1 MRKVAIIGVGQTP
14 VSEHWEKSLKEL
26 AGEAIFSALV
36 DAGRSNVDG
45 LFVGNMLSGSLNRQ
59 ENLGVL
65 IADWIG
71 LKHAEAVKVETAC
84 SSGASALRAGLIA
97 VASGEMDSAV
107 VVGVEKMTDARP
119 GETTAALAT
128 AADADYEAAHGLSF
142 VAINALVMQ
151 RYMHEYSWKHADF
164 APFSIT
170 AHANAVNNPNARLP
184 FAITEED
191 YRTARMIAPPINLL
205 DASPIG
211 DGAAALVLVPADSLK
226 SRGAP
231 SGRPLVTIAGSA
243 SATDTIAI
251 HDRPNPLW
259 LSAAAHSARK
269 AYAQAGLL
277 PTDIDFFE
285 LHDAFSIMSVLS
297 LEASGFVE
305 CGRAPRLGLEGAIQL
320 EGRIPITTMGGLK
333 ARGHPV
339 GASGVYQVVETTLQ
353 LRGQAGK
360 NQLERARTGMAQSIG
375 GSGST
380 IVTHILRAE

>member
-128 AADADYEAAHGLSF
+128 AADADYEAAH
-142 VAINALVMQ
+142 
-151 RYMHEYSWKHADF
+151 
-164 APFSIT
+164 
-170 AHANAVNNPNARLP
+170 AR
-184 FAITEED
+184 
-191 YRTARMIAPPINLL
+191 
-205 DASPIG
+205 
-211 DGAAALVLVPADSLK
+211 V
-226 SRGAP
+226 
-231 SGRPLVTIAGSA
+231 
-243 SATDTIAI
+243 
-251 HDRPNPLW
+251 
-259 LSAAAHSARK
+259 
-269 AYAQAGLL
+269 Q
-277 PTDIDFFE
+277 
-285 LHDAFSIMSVLS
+285 
-297 LEASGFVE
+297 LEA
-305 CGRAPRLGLEGAIQL
+305 R
-320 EGRIPITTMGGLK
+320 
-333 ARGHPV
+333 
-339 GASGVYQVVETTLQ
+339 
-353 LRGQAGK
+353 
-360 NQLERARTGMAQSIG
+360 
-375 GSGST
+375 
-380 IVTHILRAE
+380 